1 MRLTRIQGRSRSVT
15 LSGPFAVAADAAP
28 LWPSPMAAPRSP
40 GAAPRPTP
48 ATAVPRSRSSCSCQ
62 RGRDQRV
69 RVRDHGH
76 HHRAVPLPAP
86 GKVPSGAFTSLT
98 LDQGRG
104 LPAQRQDRRV
114 PGGHLHPVVHRQR
127 RPDHPH
133 RPVCDLLTGP
143 AGGPGNRPCRPSR
156 ADLPARLRT
165 RASGQPAIPLRGSE
179 LRFSVLTC
187 VSCPQRGRS
196 GGVVLVGPGKRGS
209 PAEVLGCQAAGRIP
223 DRDER

>member
-86 GKVPSGAFTSLT
+86 GKAPSGAFTPLT

-187 VSCPQRGRS
+187 VSAAWAVRRRSTRRARETGIADRSPGVPGGRAD
-196 GGVVLVGPGKRGS
+196 P
-209 PAEVLGCQAAGRIP
+209 
-223 DRDER
+223 